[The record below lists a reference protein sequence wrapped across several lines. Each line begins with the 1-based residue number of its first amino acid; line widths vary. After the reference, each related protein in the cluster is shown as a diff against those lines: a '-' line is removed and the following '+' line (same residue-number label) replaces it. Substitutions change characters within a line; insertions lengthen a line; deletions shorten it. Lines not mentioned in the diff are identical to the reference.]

1 MSNFEFLKNI
11 DIDIYELINKAE
23 NLYRDEYFEQCII
36 QTRKFAENVCKNI
49 LKNDLQKE
57 CSFDEMLATLKDKSN
72 NSEQEKEFIEDL
84 YFIKREGNASAH
96 CKDVKQAG
104 IKALE
109 CLKRAFEVSINY
121 AVYYKNGNENIL
133 NKHYSVEVLVNGKS
147 NKNSLSEK
155 YQKVKIKTKKKTK
168 QQYTVLP
175 QKTIKFKKRYM
186 IGVSIGISLC
196 FALII
201 FILAQ
206 W

>member
-1 MSNFEFLKNI
+1 MNNFEFLKNI

-121 AVYYKNGNENIL
+121 AVYYKHGNENIL

-175 QKTIKFKKRYM
+175 QKTIKFKKM
-186 IGVSIGISLC
+186 LV
-196 FALII
+196 
-201 FILAQ
+201 
-206 W
+206 

>member
-121 AVYYKNGNENIL
+121 AVYYKHGNENIL

>member
-1 MSNFEFLKNI
+1 MNNFEFLKNI

-121 AVYYKNGNENIL
+121 AVYYKHGNENIL